1 MTMSVYCKYCGEA
14 ASNERVLLNRWCP
27 KHPSGQNKG
36 KHALYEGGEKSEYVC
51 VYCGEKYHSLR
62 SLCNDWCNRHPN
74 GQKRGKHSPAR

>member
-1 MTMSVYCKYCGEA
+1 MSVYCKYCGES
-14 ASNERVLLNRWCP
+14 ASNEQVLLNRWCP

-74 GQKRGKHSPAR
+74 GQKRGKHNPAR